1 MTTAPATVGR
11 ERRTSDVVVIGA
23 GPAGLMAART
33 AKAQG
38 LSVTVLEARR
48 RVGGRTWN
56 GLVEGTDGK
65 DHFIEIGGQ
74 WISPDQ
80 TRLISLVEELGLPT
94 FSRFREGRNVYV
106 DPRGERHVYDGLDF
120 PVAEKT
126 DREMDR
132 LIAKIDE
139 LTAEIDAA
147 APWEHPRAAEL
158 DKISFRHW
166 LEQQS
171 DDPEAIDNVSI
182 YIASGMLTKPSHTFS
197 MLQALLMAASAGS
210 FRNLV
215 DEDFIL
221 DKRVEGGMQSV
232 SLAMAAELGDDVVL
246 GQPVRT
252 LRWAEPDPT
261 TADEKNGV
269 AADVRNGVAH
279 DGAAGDVVALTDDY
293 EVHARYAVLAVP
305 PNLYSRISFEP
316 PMPREQQIAHQHIS
330 MGLVIKVH
338 AVYETPFWREEG
350 LSGTCFGGGRL
361 VQELYDNT
369 NRGANDA
376 GGEPGVEDTCGTMV
390 GFVSDV
396 YAEQMWA
403 LPEEERK
410 AAILGAMAEYLGPRT
425 LEPIAFFLSDMAAEE
440 WTRGAYATSYDLG
453 GLSRWGHL
461 QNRPTGPI
469 HYACS
474 DIAAEGYQH
483 VDGAIRMGEAA
494 ALAIAER
501 DATDAGKMRSI
512 SGRIVTGFGTSALV
526 VVPATSSRCSSA
538 ASGTG
543 MPR

>member
-1 MTTAPATVGR
+1 MSTPATR
-11 ERRTSDVVVIGA
+11 QKRSSDVVVIGA

-33 AKAQG
+33 AKAKG
-38 LSVTVLEARR
+38 LSVTVLEARQ

-80 TRLISLVEELGLPT
+80 TRLLSLVEELGLPT
-94 FSRFREGRNVYV
+94 FPRYREGRSVYV
-106 DPRGERHVYDGLDF
+106 APDGARTEYEGLDF
-120 PVAEKT
+120 PMAESTKV
-126 DREMDR
+126 EVDR
-132 LIAKIDE
+132 LIETIDS
-139 LTAEIDAA
+139 LTAEIDPA
-147 APWEHPRAAEL
+147 APWDHPKAAEF
-158 DKISFRHW
+158 DTISFRAW
-166 LEQQS
+166 LEQLS
-171 DDPEAIDNVSI
+171 DDTEAIDLVSI

-197 MLQALLMAASAGS
+197 LLQALLMAASAGS
-210 FRNLV
+210 FANLV

-232 SLAMAAELGDDVVL
+232 SLTLAAELGDDVLL

-252 LRWAEPDPT
+252 LRWAQPDPS
-261 TADEKNGV
+261 TADAKNKV
-269 AADVRNGVAH
+269 AADVRNGVED
-279 DGAAGDVVALTDDY
+279 DGAPGDVVAVTDDY

-361 VQELYDNT
+361 VQEIYDNT
-369 NRGANDA
+369 NRGANLA
-376 GGEPGVEDTCGTMV
+376 GGTAGEEDANGTLV

-403 LPEEERK
+403 LPEAERK
-410 AAILGAMAEYLGPRT
+410 EAILSAMADYLGPKT
-425 LEPIAFFLSDMAAEE
+425 MEPIAFYLSDMAAEE

-474 DIAAEGYQH
+474 DIAGEGYQH
-483 VDGAIRMGEAA
+483 VDGAVRMGEAA
-494 ALAIAER
+494 ALAIAEQEKH
-501 DATDAGKMRSI
+501 A
-512 SGRIVTGFGTSALV
+512 
-526 VVPATSSRCSSA
+526 
-538 ASGTG
+538 
-543 MPR
+543 

>member
-1 MTTAPATVGR
+1 MTTVSATAGR

-33 AKAQG
+33 LKSRG
-38 LSVTVLEARR
+38 LSVTVLEARD

-56 GLVEGTDGK
+56 GLVADAQGK

-80 TRLISLVEELGLPT
+80 TRLLELVRELGLPT
-94 FSRFREGRNVYV
+94 FQRYREGRGVYLSP
-106 DPRGERHVYDGLDF
+106 DGTRHLYEDDF
-120 PVAEKT
+120 PTNEHTTAEA
-126 DREMDR
+126 DR
-132 LIAKIDE
+132 LIGLLDE
-139 LTAEIDAA
+139 LAAEVGATETWA
-147 APWEHPRAAEL
+147 HPRAAEL
-158 DKISFRHW
+158 DGISFRAW
-166 LEQQS
+166 LEEQS
-171 DDPEAIDNVSI
+171 DDAEAIDNVSI
-182 YIASGMLTKPSHTFS
+182 YVASGMLTKPSHTFS
-197 MLQALLMAASAGS
+197 LLQAVLMAASAGS
-210 FRNLV
+210 FSNLV

-221 DKRVEGGMQSV
+221 DARVEGGMQRV
-232 SLAMAAELGDDVVL
+232 SLTMAEELGDDVVL
-246 GQPVRT
+246 GAPVRT
-252 LRWAEPDPT
+252 LHWAEPDPS
-261 TADEKNGV
+261 TADPKNHV
-269 AADVRNGVAH
+269 AADVRNGVPD
-279 DGAAGDVVALTDDY
+279 DGGAGRVLAVTDDL
-293 EVHARYAVLAVP
+293 EVEARFAVLAVP
-305 PNLYSRISFEP
+305 PNLYSRISFVP
-316 PMPREQQIAHQHIS
+316 PLPREQQVAHQHLS

-361 VQELYDNT
+361 VQEIYDNT
-369 NRGANDA
+369 NRGENLA
-376 GGEPGVEDTCGTMV
+376 GGAPGEEDPNGTLV

-403 LPEEERK
+403 LPEQERK
-410 AAILGAMAEYLGPRT
+410 AAILGAMADYLGPQA

-501 DATDAGKMRSI
+501 DATDAGQP
-512 SGRIVTGFGTSALV
+512 TG
-526 VVPATSSRCSSA
+526 
-538 ASGTG
+538 
-543 MPR
+543 

>member
-1 MTTAPATVGR
+1 MTTAPATAGR

-56 GLVEGTDGK
+56 GLVEGADGK

-94 FSRFREGRNVYV
+94 FSRFRDGRNVYV

-166 LEQQS
+166 LEQES

-252 LRWAEPDPT
+252 LRWAEPDPS

-316 PMPREQQIAHQHIS
+316 PLPREQQIAHQHIS

-361 VQELYDNT
+361 VQEIYDNT
-369 NRGANDA
+369 NRGENLA
-376 GGEPGVEDTCGTMV
+376 GGAPGEEDPHGTLV

-494 ALAIAER
+494 GLAIAER
-501 DATDAGKMRSI
+501 EATDAGQP
-512 SGRIVTGFGTSALV
+512 TG
-526 VVPATSSRCSSA
+526 
-538 ASGTG
+538 
-543 MPR
+543 